1 MSSPENWQDFHRR
14 TARTA
19 AKLVWHWQEVAIED
33 SEGQAWEALE
43 ELTHYLKSVNDF
55 ADENF

>member
-19 AKLVWHWQEVAIED
+19 GKLVWHWQEVAIGD
-33 SEGQAWEALE
+33 DEGKAWEALA
-43 ELTHYLKSVNDF
+43 ELTHYLKSVNDS